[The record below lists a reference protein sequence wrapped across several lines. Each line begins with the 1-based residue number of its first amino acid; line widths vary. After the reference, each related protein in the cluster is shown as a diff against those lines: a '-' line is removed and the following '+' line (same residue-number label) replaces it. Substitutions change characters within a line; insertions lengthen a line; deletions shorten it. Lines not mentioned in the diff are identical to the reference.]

1 MAMAKVTNLE
11 SKTKIETTKAV
22 DAISKIAEVVF
33 AFRSGDDVKPTLGEC
48 TRVAGR
54 AAALL
59 KLGDEKEAVENQA
72 AISLARKYG
81 LVS

>member
-1 MAMAKVTNLE
+1 MAKVTNLE
-11 SKTKIETTKAV
+11 TKKSEPAKSV
-22 DAISKIAEVVF
+22 DAITQIAEVVF
-33 AFRSGDDVKPTLGEC
+33 AFRGIKPTLGEC

-59 KLGDEKEAVENQA
+59 KLGDEKEAVENSA
-72 AISLARKYG
+72 AISIAKKYG